1 MINIRHGL
9 FETNSSSTH
18 SLVVMTKKQY
28 HDWQNGENSYIEL
41 QNESFITPD
50 KIHVYSWDKIKEL
63 YKKYNELRLRHSS
76 IDDITDND
84 IKHWAKWAGYVSS
97 EDWFSNVTGELED
110 YIIMS
115 FYLSE

>member
-1 MINIRHGL
+1 MINIRHRL

-18 SLVVMTKKQY
+18 SLVVMSKQQY

-41 QNESFITPD
+41 HDEAFITPD
-50 KIHVYSWDKIKEL
+50 KIKVYSWDEIKEL
-63 YKKYNELRLRHSS
+63 YKKDDWLRSPSS
-76 IDDITDND
+76 IDEATDSQ
-84 IKHWAKWAGYVSS
+84 IKLWARWAGYVSS
-97 EDWFSNVTGELED
+97 EDWLYGITGELED